1 MNARI
6 EATPDNIGV
15 AKIKVVGVGGGGS
28 NAVSRMYR
36 DRLQEVEYI
45 AVNTDAQAL
54 VRSDV
59 PVRLRIGD
67 ETARGHGVGGD
78 PEKGQT
84 CAEESR
90 DEVREVLEGAD
101 MVFIAAGMGGGTG
114 TGAAPTVAETAR
126 EMGALTVGVVTE
138 PFAFEGRR
146 RSKHAEEGIA
156 RLKDKVDTLITIPND
171 RLLVICGEHVTMEA
185 GFRMADDI
193 LRQGVQSIAELVT
206 VAGEINLD
214 FADIKAVMSNAGP
227 AWMAIGSGSG
237 EDRAIQAAE
246 EAIHSPLLDVSLDGA
261 RGVIFNVTGPSD
273 LTINEVHQA
282 SEVISQVVDPE
293 ANIMF
298 GMVTDMK
305 MENEVKLTIIA
316 TGFPAEG
323 GLVRATDNDTIM
335 PDTADLDVPWFLRNH
350 PATRRRMRGNVATTA
365 MD

>member
-1 MNARI
+1 MNAQI
-6 EATPDNIGV
+6 EADPENIGI

-36 DRLQEVEYI
+36 DRLPEVEYI
-45 AVNTDAQAL
+45 TVNTDAQAL

-67 ETARGHGVGGD
+67 GTARGLGVGGD
-78 PEKGQT
+78 PEKGQV

-90 DEVREVLEGAD
+90 DEVREVLDGAD

-114 TGAAPTVAETAR
+114 TGAAPVVAETAR
-126 EMGALTVGVVTE
+126 EMGALTVGVVTQ

-146 RSKHAEEGIA
+146 RAKHAEEGVS
-156 RLKDKVDTLITIPND
+156 RLRDKVDTLITIPND
-171 RLLVICGEHVTMEA
+171 RLLIICDEEVTMES

-214 FADIKAVMSNAGP
+214 FADVKAVMSNAGP

-237 EDRAIQAAE
+237 DNRAIQAAE
-246 EAIHSPLLDVSLDGA
+246 EAIQSPLLDVSLEGA
-261 RGVIFNVTGPSD
+261 RGVIFNITGGSD

-282 SEVISQVVDPE
+282 SEVISGVVDPE
-293 ANIMF
+293 ANIIF

-305 MENEVKLTIIA
+305 MESEVKLTIIA
-316 TGFPAEG
+316 TGFPDESGSISLAGAET
-323 GLVRATDNDTIM
+323 VSADS
-335 PDTADLDVPWFLRNH
+335 ADLDIPPFLRHH
-350 PATRRRMRGNVATTA
+350 PAARRRMRGTTATTS
-365 MD
+365 ME